1 MNTTRSTS
9 AGQPTQ
15 GKLTVAHTLA
25 QLLERLE
32 RSRVPVGAAQYRA
45 VVQHLLLELK
55 SLREAAQANDGPLP
69 SLLDPLGGPDAKRQV
84 WGLVQFGAFLD
95 LYPATSELYENTVY
109 AHAGLCRSPLEFS
122 LQAELRAREAI
133 ERVMRRP
140 QPGLTNG
147 QS

>member
-45 VVQHLLLELK
+45 VVQHLLLELE
-55 SLREAAQANDGPLP
+55 SLREAPEL
-69 SLLDPLGGPDAKRQV
+69 
-84 WGLVQFGAFLD
+84 GAFLD
-95 LYPATSELYENTVY
+95 LYPATSELYENTAY